1 MIKEIYTRDTS
12 DPAYEDAMV
21 ETSGTLEI
29 LLAKIRMILGT
40 DKGEVLGEYNLGL
53 NLEDLVFKTRQNAA
67 SIEKTI
73 HEQLAAYVVGYDGY
87 KIYPSVKF
95 GHHRDGY
102 DYAIIDIKVNDVRV
116 QSFLVD

>member
-1 MIKEIYTRDTS
+1 MIREIYTRDS
-12 DPAYEDAMV
+12 GDPAYEDAKV
-21 ETSGTLEI
+21 ETNGTLEI
-29 LLAKIRMILGT
+29 LLSKIRMLLGT

-73 HEQLAAYVVGYDGY
+73 QEQLGMYVAGYDGY

-95 GHHRDGY
+95 GHHKDGY
-102 DYAIIDIKVNDVRV
+102 DYAIIDIKINDVRV